1 MACMNRFGKLQS
13 KSQDAINGHRGTIAS
28 DAMAG
33 MTFAFVNIPQGMA
46 NALLAGVNPVM
57 GLYTLM
63 VATPVGA
70 LFTSSVYMNVST
82 TSALSVAAGD
92 ALAGLPASAKAANML
107 ILVLMIGI
115 VQLLAGLFRL
125 GALLRFVSNAVMV
138 GFISGVAA
146 LIVLGQLGDFTGYD
160 SQFSGKI
167 LQVAD
172 LILNFRSVHWPT
184 LLLSLLTLGVILAV
198 NMTRFA
204 KFSMLIGLLV
214 STFVAMVVQPEGVPL
229 VGDIAVFP
237 DKLLEFEMPSF
248 VYAPNMMASA
258 VAIAIIGLVQGA
270 GVSQSY
276 PNPDGSYPNTSR
288 DFMGQGVANIAT
300 GFFQGIPAGG
310 SMSGTALTV
319 SAGGRT
325 RLANVFAGLFVMP
338 LVFFLS
344 GFVEQIPM
352 AALAALLIVVGYQ
365 SFKPKDVQT
374 VWHTGRIPATA
385 MGLTFVATITLP
397 LQFAVFVG
405 VAVSVLLHVFR
416 SSNRVRLV
424 EWKPVP
430 GGFPLEKPAP
440 AQLPSNEITILN
452 AYGSLFFAAASTAE
466 ARLPKVGDAKRPVV
480 IFGMRGRDEVG
491 STFLSVVDRYAN
503 ALQDHGG
510 KLILAGVAP
519 NVMLQLERTG
529 KITKLGKENIF
540 PEEEQLGTAM
550 NQAIAEAQ
558 AFLASSTESG
568 DSLV

>member
-1 MACMNRFGKLQS
+1 MAAMGKFEQIQS
-13 KSQDAINGHRGTIAS
+13 KSRATISQNRGTIAS

-63 VATPVGA
+63 VATPVAA

-92 ALAGLPASAKAANML
+92 ALAGIPAPAKAANML

-115 VQLLAGLFRL
+115 VQLIAGLFRL
-125 GALLRFVSNAVMV
+125 GTLLRFVSNAVMV

-146 LIVLGQLGDFTGYD
+146 LIVLGQLGDFTGYH
-160 SQFSGKI
+160 SQFSGKV
-167 LQVAD
+167 LQMAD

-184 LLLSLLTLGVILAV
+184 LLLSLLTLGIIVAV

-214 STFVAMVVQPEGVPL
+214 STLVAILVQPEGVPL
-229 VGDIAVFP
+229 VGDIAAFTGG
-237 DKLLEFEMPSF
+237 LLQFQMPNF
-248 VYAPNMMASA
+248 LYAPNMMASA

-276 PNPDGSYPNTSR
+276 PNPDGTYPNTSR
-288 DFMGQGVANIAT
+288 DFLGQGAANIAT

-319 SAGGRT
+319 SAGART
-325 RLANVFAGLFVMP
+325 RLANIFAGLFVMP
-338 LVFFLS
+338 LVFLFGGL
-344 GFVEQIPM
+344 VERIPM
-352 AALAALLIVVGYQ
+352 PALAALLIVVGFQ
-365 SFKPKDVQT
+365 SFKPHDFQT
-374 VWHTGRIPATA
+374 VWRTGKVPATA
-385 MGLTFVATITLP
+385 MGLTFAATLTLP

-405 VAVSVLLHVFR
+405 VAVSLLMHVFR
-416 SSNRVRLV
+416 SSNQIRLV
-424 EWKPVP
+424 QWKPVP
-430 GGFPLEKPAP
+430 GGFPLERPAP
-440 AQLPSNEITILN
+440 EQLASNDITILN

-466 ARLPKVGDAKRPVV
+466 ARLPEIGDARRPVV
-480 IFGMRGRDEVG
+480 IFAMRGRDEVG
-491 STFLSVVDRYAN
+491 STFLSVIDRYAK
-503 ALQDHGG
+503 ALRDHDG
-510 KLILAGVAP
+510 KLVLVGVGP

-529 KITKLGKENIF
+529 MFTRLGRENIL

-550 NQAIAEAQ
+550 NQAIEEAY
-558 AFLASSTESG
+558 AFLAIETKNSDQE
-568 DSLV
+568 